1 MGTVDEIAKVINWY
15 DDNYRTSSIED
26 LLASRDKIAVLSFRL
41 AEQCGDS
48 KKEYNVRRFIK
59 KIEFSRQKQEFMNS
73 GSSGIKADAEATDA
87 TEMQYREELE
97 HEAIGFKMDLIL
109 RQTNKILEAM
119 NQRISHLKKEKENS
133 KHQV

>member
-1 MGTVDEIAKVINWY
+1 METFDEIAKVVTWY
-15 DDNYRTSSIED
+15 DNNYRTGSIED

-48 KKEYNVRRFIK
+48 KKEYNVKRFIK
-59 KIEFSRQKQEFMNS
+59 KIEFSRQKQAFINS
-73 GSSGIKADAEATDA
+73 GSTGTKADAEATEA
-87 TEMQYREELE
+87 TEMQYREEIE
-97 HEAIGFKMDLIL
+97 QEAIGFKMDLIL

-119 NQRISHLKKEKENS
+119 NQRISHLKKEKETS